1 LKWQI
6 SCRILRATK
15 HFLCLKNMLYFKM
28 LQAAESLSRHD
39 ECQARVKKKQNTDI
53 VTSFIRIL
61 RDPIVSITKIT
72 NQGCYSSHLAMAT
85 DMIHRSQLVL
95 AESRKVT
102 SMMKCKPVFTS
113 LLVGDNNDLKS
124 DTLTTSQRLSLLLS
138 ARVNL

>member
-1 LKWQI
+1 
-6 SCRILRATK
+6 
-15 HFLCLKNMLYFKM
+15 M
-28 LQAAESLSRHD
+28 LQAAESLSRLD

-72 NQGCYSSHLAMAT
+72 SQGCYSSHPDMAT